1 MNAAKMA
8 DPVHSKAL
16 PDLVAKLLAAR
27 QESLVL
33 YHKLAALKPF
43 PLLDPAQHLLRR
55 FQAVLVDYL
64 ALGLF
69 EVYQELEDQPSH
81 SPYCQARDLARRLYG
96 HIAHTT
102 QAAMLFHDRYDGE
115 LSDPAL
121 AALHGELSRLG
132 EQLARRIELEDCIV
146 AAIRSGDAMLAA

>member
-1 MNAAKMA
+1 MNAARIA

-33 YHKLAALKPF
+33 YHRLAALKPF
-43 PLLDPAQHLLRR
+43 LLMEPAQHLLRR
-55 FQAVLVDYL
+55 FQEVLVDYL

-69 EVYQELEDQPSH
+69 EVYRTLDEQPGH

-102 QAAMLFHDRYDGE
+102 HAAMLFHDRYEGE
-115 LSDPAL
+115 LSDPVWANL
-121 AALHGELSRLG
+121 DSELSRLG
-132 EQLARRIELEDCIV
+132 EQLAVRIELEDRIV
-146 AAIRSGDAMLAA
+146 AAIRGSDATLAA